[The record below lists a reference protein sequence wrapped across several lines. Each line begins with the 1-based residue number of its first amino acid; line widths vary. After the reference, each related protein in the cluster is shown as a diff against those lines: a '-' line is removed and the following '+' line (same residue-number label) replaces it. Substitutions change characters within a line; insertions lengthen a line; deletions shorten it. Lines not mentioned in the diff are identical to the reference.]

1 MSGIYRFALAS
12 LVVTFHAG
20 FRPLQLSIGVSAVVA
35 FYILSGYA
43 MTGLW
48 DSHYK
53 TRGKSQYFYL
63 ERLIRIFPQYY
74 FWLLITLVLTFGLN
88 WWFPGYEEKEIS
100 FKVIL
105 NALSLIPYALDIYL
119 PETIAWNPIGVT
131 TSLANEEIFYLI
143 APLLFTFRKTFF
155 AIATVSLFIFFLS
168 IFDIIAI
175 NVYSYFYFPGPT
187 VFLFIGHLVYRRDS
201 FLVNI
206 YGLMI
211 LSMICVSAITG
222 NISDGYNRE
231 IFVGIILGTF
241 IPILIGNKHETQFSK
256 ILGNASYGMFLGHT
270 AVLIV
275 LKHFNCFDDSKFL
288 FGATWYL
295 ISIIAGWCSY
305 MVIEKPTLTLRRQVR
320 SKAISSNFP

>member
-35 FYILSGYA
+35 FYILSGFA

-53 TRGKSQYFYL
+53 TRKKSFYFYL
-63 ERLIRIFPQYY
+63 ERFIRIFPQYY

-100 FKVIL
+100 FKVLL
-105 NALSLIPYALDIYL
+105 NAFLLIPYALGIYL

-143 APLLFTFRKTFF
+143 APLLFTLRKSFF
-155 AIATVSLFIFFLS
+155 AIAIASFFFFFLS

-175 NVYSYFYFPGPT
+175 NVFSYFYFPGPM
-187 VFLFIGHLVYRRDS
+187 VFLFIGHLIYRRDS
-201 FLVNI
+201 FQVSL
-206 YGLMI
+206 YGLAI

-231 IFVGIILGTF
+231 IFVGIILGTLAPF
-241 IPILIGNKHETQFSK
+241 LIGKKHETQLSK

-275 LKHFNCFDDSKFL
+275 LKQLNCFDDSKFL
-288 FGATWYL
+288 FGVTWYL
-295 ISIIAGWCSY
+295 VSIIAGWCSY
-305 MVIEKPTLTLRRQVR
+305 MVIEKPTLMLRLHIR
-320 SKAISSNFP
+320 SRAIA